1 MKLLNKSTY
10 LTAGVCLALT
20 LGATDCFAIQELM
33 QPFQEKATEVT
44 NMIKTGFGFLAGI
57 VLSIQIVR
65 GVLSKDPQKKQEMFM
80 SAAWIAGG
88 TVALYQLATL
98 LQWMG
103 VPI

>member
-1 MKLLNKSTY
+1 MKYLKKATY
-10 LTAGVCLALT
+10 LTTGVGLALS

-44 NMIKTGFGFLAGI
+44 NMIKIGFGFLAGI
-57 VLSIQIVR
+57 VLSVQIGR
-65 GVLSKDPQKKQEMFM
+65 GVFSNDPQKKQAMFM

-88 TVALYQLATL
+88 TVAIYQLGSL

-103 VPI
+103 VSI